1 MTKWPDPSGFGP
13 GKTGPNPEGACVLTP
28 LSPPDT
34 VENAGANILREDSTL
49 SSCRCVGWVVLA
61 TAILPPVVC
70 AAPLP
75 DDGGVV
81 GWVESTRGVPVA
93 GAVVSIF
100 GKGIRGGSLITLAD
114 AQGQFM
120 LPSLPAGSYTLRAI
134 GSGHEASPAQHVTV
148 LPNRDALFTLSL
160 TPVSAAGEDDAA
172 SGEPSEAEREWR
184 WLVRHKRRS
193 VLETSG
199 PQPASGEEPVALS
212 LPAGAPATDVWPVA
226 GSMEIAAT
234 SGSGAPEDAA
244 GAGLPGGV
252 GSLRLQG
259 QLADGVRWSLGGL
272 IAESEGRAWRTAAEF
287 VIEPGAGH
295 ELEVGAGY
303 GAGDQPPVLAGVLQ
317 EPDRVTGA
325 VFVRDRWHLGD
336 RVTATTGARYT
347 YVGFLPDS
355 HHADAVV
362 QVELRGDQA
371 TLVRGSVATR
381 TLTPGGDLLT
391 LSTVAASPAITWA
404 RLEEGLR
411 PARSMRYELGVD
423 RTVGPARIGAY
434 FFDETTRDVLLTT
447 FDRTTPFVRNAG
459 DFGARGLGFTLGRR
473 LGGIADGSVTYTF
486 GRGHRR
492 SAAPILADVPVASF
506 EEAQFH
512 DLVARLETVIDW
524 SDTRVS
530 ALCRLT
536 TLSDERAS
544 GAPGAGQTKTN
555 NAARFD
561 VQVTQG
567 LPFLQ
572 PLTRA
577 DWEILVAVRNMFYEA
592 SQGGFLDELAVQD
605 PPTRVV
611 GGISVRF

>member
-1 MTKWPDPSGFGP
+1 M
-13 GKTGPNPEGACVLTP
+13 
-28 LSPPDT
+28 
-34 VENAGANILREDSTL
+34 
-49 SSCRCVGWVVLA
+49 
-61 TAILPPVVC
+61 LPPVVC

-81 GWVESTRGVPVA
+81 GWVESSRGVPVA
-93 GAVVSIF
+93 GAVISIF
-100 GKGIRGGSLITLAD
+100 GKGIQGGSLITLAD
-114 AQGQFM
+114 AQGQFV

-134 GSGHEASPAQHVTV
+134 GSGHEASAAQHVTV

-160 TPVSAAGEDDAA
+160 TPVGAKTDAESASA
-172 SGEPSEAEREWR
+172 EPSEGEREWR
-184 WLVRHKRRS
+184 WLVRHKQRS
-193 VLETSG
+193 VLETIG
-199 PQPASGEEPVALS
+199 HEPSTDENGNAVALS
-212 LPAGAPATDVWPVA
+212 LPTAAPLADVGPLA

-234 SGSGAPEDAA
+234 AGSGAPADAA
-244 GAGLPGGV
+244 GSGLPGGV

-259 QLADGVRWSLGGL
+259 QLADGLRWSLGGL

-287 VIEPGAGH
+287 VIEPGGGH

-303 GAGDQPPVLAGVLQ
+303 GAGDQGPAHIGVLA

-325 VFVRDRWHLGD
+325 LFLRDRWKLGD
-336 RVTATTGARYT
+336 RLTATTGARYT

-362 QVELRGDQA
+362 QVELRGDRR

-411 PARSMRYELGVD
+411 PARSLRYEVGVD
-423 RTVGPARIGAY
+423 RTLGPARVGAY
-434 FFDETTRDVLLTT
+434 VFDETTRDVLLTT
-447 FDRTTPFVRNAG
+447 FDGTTPVIRNAG
-459 DFGARGLGFTLGRR
+459 DARARGFGLTLGRR
-473 LGGIADGSVTYTF
+473 FGGVADGSVTYTF
-486 GRGHRR
+486 GRGRR
-492 SAAPILADVPVASF
+492 SASMPFLADVPVAPF
-506 EEAQFH
+506 DEAEFH
-512 DLVARLETVIDW
+512 DLVARLETVIDR
-524 SDTRVS
+524 SDTRVA
-530 ALCRLT
+530 ALCRLSA
-536 TLSDERAS
+536 LSDDHGGAS
-544 GAPGAGQTKTN
+544 PGWVRTT

-561 VQVTQG
+561 VQLTQG